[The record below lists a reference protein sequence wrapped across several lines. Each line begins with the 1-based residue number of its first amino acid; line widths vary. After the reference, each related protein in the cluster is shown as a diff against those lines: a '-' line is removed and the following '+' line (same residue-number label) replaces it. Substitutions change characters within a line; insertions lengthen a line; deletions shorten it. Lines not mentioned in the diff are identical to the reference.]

1 MQLPDDAPY
10 DGTPQPNANCNQIFQ
25 GVDIRISD
33 GNPGAIGIRARGAQM
48 LVVQDVTV
56 FAGDGLVGLSGG
68 SGSGGSHYGVSVV
81 GGKYG
86 VDFTTAQVRACASP
100 VSAPHLPVSAPHP
113 PVSAQPGPVA
123 TGFTL
128 VNQTCSALV
137 YAGLQTLTAVG
148 LRIKALVP
156 MAQPAIITG
165 CDPKAN
171 AVPTFG
177 GKYFRP
183 GCELVQ
189 FVNPGIV
196 QPCSVWA
203 YIGRHGTDSTS
214 GALSLV
220 DSTIEL
226 GPASGQATAIA
237 ASASLYANNLWI
249 GGAKTVVSFRDGG
262 ALPSPSSAWAEIAEY
277 AHGVSQQAVDPEEGT
292 LHFSSGVRVMAAGDL
307 APLGGNGNATEL
319 VVGVRS
325 ASAAPSDDI
334 ATRHLYNSVAAASL
348 PSFESSNAVFAAD
361 CGARPDGVFDNAK
374 VLTACVAAAAKKSSA
389 GVVVLGRGIY
399 RLSETLVLLPGV
411 SLVGAGLHLTSLVP
425 TSSGFRINSE
435 RTAAGAGT
443 PVLRTTG
450 GATLVMGMSIT
461 PWAHYA
467 TVSAVEWGADEDGTD
482 SIWMQNHVNR
492 LTECGRSGGSPF
504 EEQGLL
510 GAGAI
515 PPCKMHV
522 TMDVPLVLV
531 TGAGSFYNF
540 CE

>member
-10 DGTPQPNANCNQIFQ
+10 DGTSQPNANCNQIFQ

-48 LVVQDVTV
+48 MVVQDVTV

-86 VDFTTAQVRACASP
+86 VDFTT
-100 VSAPHLPVSAPHP
+100 
-113 PVSAQPGPVA
+113 AQPGPVA

-171 AVPTFG
+171 TVPKFG

-183 GCELVQ
+183 GCELAQ

-196 QPCSVWA
+196 QPCQPKN
-203 YIGRHGTDSTS
+203 S

-220 DSTIEL
+220 DSFIEL
-226 GPASGQATAIA
+226 GPASGQATAVA
-237 ASASLYANNLWI
+237 ASASLYANNLWV

-262 ALPSPSSAWAEIAEY
+262 TLSSPSSAWAEIAEY

-374 VLTACVAAAAKKSSA
+374 ALTACVAAAAKKSSA

-425 TSSGFRINSE
+425 TSSGFRIDSE

-522 TMDVPLVLV
+522 KMDVPLVLV
-531 TGAGSFYNF
+531 TGGGSFYNF